1 METKMILT
9 EDQQRIL
16 NGESGEVMAKIMKSL
31 VWFGEIFGAE
41 KLVPITHKEGHLVT
55 SFGISL
61 LKPLFKMMD
70 EIIEAG
76 VKTKAPF
83 TVDPRPI
90 DYQNVKCN
98 ILQKLVFSKIM
109 YGKQSE
115 YEKQLKAVGLKDD
128 NSFTCTPYYEETG
141 NTPQKAM

>member
-55 SFGISL
+55 L
-61 LKPLFKMMD
+61 
-70 EIIEAG
+70 
-76 VKTKAPF
+76 
-83 TVDPRPI
+83 
-90 DYQNVKCN
+90 
-98 ILQKLVFSKIM
+98 LVFH
-109 YGKQSE
+109 Y
-115 YEKQLKAVGLKDD
+115 
-128 NSFTCTPYYEETG
+128 
-141 NTPQKAM
+141 